1 MLPLRLTHSHRL
13 KVQQL
18 LVGRHFVKLGLPE
31 EEEWVLKR
39 VKSDDDS
46 LGDTVDGQSAHDVT
60 ESGQSSLQEGV
71 HLAQL
76 RKTILDSMLFSL
88 AYLTGPVGLQ
98 GAHLVFPLT
107 QKTSQALYVANQLS
121 DSCLVVPGKIL
132 KIRTEY

>member
-39 VKSDDDS
+39 VKSDVDS
-46 LGDTVDGQSAHDVT
+46 LGDAVDGQSAHDVT
-60 ESGQSSLQEGV
+60 ESRQSSLQEGV

-76 RKTILDSMLFSL
+76 KKKKS
-88 AYLTGPVGLQ
+88 
-98 GAHLVFPLT
+98 
-107 QKTSQALYVANQLS
+107 
-121 DSCLVVPGKIL
+121 
-132 KIRTEY
+132 